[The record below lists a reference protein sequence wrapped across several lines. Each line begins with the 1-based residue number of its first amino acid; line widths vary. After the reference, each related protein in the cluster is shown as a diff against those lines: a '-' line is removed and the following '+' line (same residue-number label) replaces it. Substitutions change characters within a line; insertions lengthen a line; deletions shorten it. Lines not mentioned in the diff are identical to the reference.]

1 MQNEITDADRYME
14 CVEQVMEMKNRLRLM
29 LEEVD
34 NHIATQSAQTQRT
47 SMFLLERISGALEE
61 MTR

>member
-29 LEEVD
+29 MEEVD
-34 NHIATQSAQTQRT
+34 ETLKAQPTDRRAYPL
-47 SMFLLERISGALEE
+47 LLERISGALEE